1 VRRDSHCRNHSQGSR
16 FLQYTG
22 IPSHTRDSF
31 GKRPGKEG
39 LIRCWRL
46 ESRESKR
53 RLFVASPR
61 LGYRARLPYPE

>member
-1 VRRDSHCRNHSQGSR
+1 LAHHVSNARTCVRRDSHCRNHSQGSR

-39 LIRCWRL
+39 LIRC
-46 ESRESKR
+46 
-53 RLFVASPR
+53 
-61 LGYRARLPYPE
+61 